1 MTEKTFKQSEI
12 NEITNTV
19 FIQYHKL
26 FQADKMTFN
35 EWLLAKNIITEIQ
48 VRLDEYKEE
57 E

>member
-19 FIQYHKL
+19 FIQYHQL

-35 EWLLAKNIITEIQ
+35 EWLLVKNIITEIQ
-48 VRLDEYKEE
+48 VRLDEEE
-57 E
+57 